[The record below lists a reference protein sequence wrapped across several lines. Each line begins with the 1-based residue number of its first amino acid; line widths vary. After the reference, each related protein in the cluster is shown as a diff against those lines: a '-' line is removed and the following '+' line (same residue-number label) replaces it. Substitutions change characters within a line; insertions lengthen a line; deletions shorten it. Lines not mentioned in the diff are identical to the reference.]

1 MTRRKLSGQ
10 FPGFASHLTLYPSL
24 FTSLAG
30 HSLVEFMIA
39 MTAGAVMLSAAQQ
52 SLLHFE
58 HRLYRQQDGM
68 AQQQDARL
76 GLRVLEAELRA
87 AGTGGPFLDPILQ
100 AKGQELEFLANL
112 NGQTTTLTAA
122 VAAGQQELKVL
133 DGSGW
138 PKGKRIVVCT
148 AEACAESRLARDGQ
162 RFLLTLT
169 GPFPTAMPAGST
181 VSVLNQVRYYLG
193 GTRSGRSSLMRQ
205 VDGAANS
212 LIGEVRDL
220 RITYLDRNGGVTG
233 DPAVVA
239 RVRVQVSLAD
249 HAHPLVTE
257 IGLRFNR

>member
-1 MTRRKLSGQ
+1 MMRRKLSEQ
-10 FPGFASHLTLYPSL
+10 FPGFASPLTLYPSL
-24 FTSLAG
+24 LTRAAG

-68 AQQQDARL
+68 AQQQEARL

-87 AGTGGPFLDPILQ
+87 AGTGGPFLIPILQ

-122 VAAGQQELKVL
+122 VAGQQELKVL

-148 AEACAESRLARDGQ
+148 AEECAESRLARDGQ

-193 GTRSGRSSLMRQ
+193 GSRSGRPSLMRQ

-220 RITYLDRNGGVTG
+220 RIAYLDRNGGVTG
-233 DPAVVA
+233 DPAGVS

-249 HAHPLVTE
+249 HAPPLVTE
-257 IGLRFNR
+257 IGLRSR